1 MAIIKANTLQ
11 DNENVKFTS
20 CIVKNPFWIWQLS
33 DDYPFL
39 QEHKLYV
46 EVTTA
51 LCEDR
56 IVWREDGVP
65 LIRSKEN
72 PEEYY

>member
-1 MAIIKANTLQ
+1 MMIIVL
-11 DNENVKFTS
+11 
-20 CIVKNPFWIWQLS
+20 
-33 DDYPFL
+33 L

-46 EVTTA
+46 EVTAA
-51 LCEDR
+51 LCGDR

-65 LIRSKEN
+65 LIQSKEN